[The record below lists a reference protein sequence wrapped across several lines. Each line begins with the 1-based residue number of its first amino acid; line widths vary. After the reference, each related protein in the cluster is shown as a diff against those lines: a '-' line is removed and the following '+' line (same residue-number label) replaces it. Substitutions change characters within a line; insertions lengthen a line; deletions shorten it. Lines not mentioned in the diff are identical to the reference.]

1 MTKIYDL
8 NEAEVTSLK
17 AQIEYLR
24 SSKAVK
30 KVSTCEIIFDYFEKK
45 VSNL

>member
-1 MTKIYDL
+1 MTKIFDL

-24 SSKAVK
+24 SSKA
-30 KVSTCEIIFDYFEKK
+30 IKK
-45 VSNL
+45 VSNYEIFFKYLKKRF